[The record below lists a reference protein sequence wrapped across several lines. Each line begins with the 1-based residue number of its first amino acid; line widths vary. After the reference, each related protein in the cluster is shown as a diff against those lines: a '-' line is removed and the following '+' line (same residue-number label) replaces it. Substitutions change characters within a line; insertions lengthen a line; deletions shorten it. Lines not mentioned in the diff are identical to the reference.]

1 MDIKDIEKQRI
12 QWSGMTDP
20 GRFRKNNEDAFLALQ
35 FNAKEVLRLGKY
47 GQANLE
53 QADYIF
59 AVSDGMGGANA
70 GEYASQIAVNK
81 MIKLFPQTFRASATG
96 FHLGFQ
102 DIWQSSLIKFIVN
115 CGISVFVTPTCGAW
129 VLP

>member
-1 MDIKDIEKQRI
+1 MEIKESESQHIL
-12 QWSGMTDP
+12 WSGRTDP
-20 GRFRKNNEDAFLALQ
+20 GRFRRNNEDAFLALQ

-47 GQANLE
+47 GEANLE

-81 MIKLFPQTFRASATG
+81 MIKLFRKPFAPVR
-96 FHLGFQ
+96 L
-102 DIWQSSLIKFIVN
+102 
-115 CGISVFVTPTCGAW
+115 VFTLVSKIY
-129 VLP
+129 